1 MASVAPPVHE
11 LIDRV
16 KNVFI
21 EVPGTQLSLAEISRL
36 GGVEPARCEAILD
49 ALMSAGFLSRGR
61 DGRFRRP
68 S

>member
-21 EVPGTQLSLAEISRL
+21 EVPGTQLR
-36 GGVEPARCEAILD
+36 EAIT
-49 ALMSAGFLSRGR
+49 S
-61 DGRFRRP
+61 DGT
-68 S
+68 